1 MGTEEYVEWARRAK
15 VRTVEHGIITPIGFR
30 VAEVVQA
37 GWVERPT
44 VEWVRRLIFSG
55 RVFSSAVVEVEQVTR
70 GVVETGAMVVAVVER
85 TVPRPGVTD

>member
-1 MGTEEYVEWARRAK
+1 MEWARRAK

-55 RVFSSAVVEVEQVTR
+55 RVFSLAVAVVERVTP
-70 GVVETGAMVVAVVER
+70 GAEEMVGTAVAVVER
-85 TVPRPGVTD
+85 TAARLGVTD

>member
-1 MGTEEYVEWARRAK
+1 MGTEDYVEWARRAK

-55 RVFSSAVVEVEQVTR
+55 RVFSSAVVEVEQVIR
-70 GVVETGAMVVAVVER
+70 GAVETVVMVVAVVER
-85 TVPRPGVTD
+85 TAPRPGVTD

>member
-55 RVFSSAVVEVEQVTR
+55 RVFSSAVVEVEQVIR
-70 GVVETGAMVVAVVER
+70 GAVETVVMVVAVVER
-85 TVPRPGVTD
+85 TAPRLGVTD